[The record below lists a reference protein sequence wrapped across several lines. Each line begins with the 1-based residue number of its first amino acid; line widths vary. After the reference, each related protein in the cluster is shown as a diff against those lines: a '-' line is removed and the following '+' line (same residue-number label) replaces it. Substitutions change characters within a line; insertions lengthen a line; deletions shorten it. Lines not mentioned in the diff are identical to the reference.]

1 VQVLGG
7 SGASN
12 GVPLRSIGRWLS
24 GWLVMTSACDAA
36 MAAKNGAVRPSGA
49 RQRWCGDSV
58 RQGST
63 DDAAVMNSNCIYTRN
78 IYIYV

>member
-1 VQVLGG
+1 
-7 SGASN
+7 
-12 GVPLRSIGRWLS
+12 
-24 GWLVMTSACDAA
+24 MTSACDAA

-63 DDAAVMNSNCIYTRN
+63 DDAAVMNSNYIYTRN
-78 IYIYV
+78 IYIYI